1 MPAVPPCEQPVPP
14 PSDQVDFLYNM
25 KAKGGLI
32 PENMDD
38 LKKQI
43 DLAEFRNRHRRPRD
57 ANGPCDV
64 NGGTRRVSCK
74 SKKGGKKGVRKSA
87 SVKRCR
93 RKAKR
98 SRRARMCRR

>member
-1 MPAVPPCEQPVPP
+1 MPAVAPCEQPVPP

-57 ANGPCDV
+57 ANGPRDV
-64 NGGTRRVSCK
+64 NGGRRRMSCK
-74 SKKGGKKGVRKSA
+74 SKKGGKSA
-87 SVKRCR
+87 SGKRCR
-93 RKAKR
+93 RKGKR